1 MKSSPL
7 YLILLVSIIF
17 SSHTFSQSDK
27 NLQFIQVTTNLT
39 WADGIECSVGEI
51 ELVHDY
57 TKDSYIIRYGG
68 KSYSIKRTYARKISS
83 DKAALTLLRRKEQ
96 LNRQLASLTPRQKMS
111 QNTQPTA
118 QQQLAMLEQLQKIS
132 NGTGVTQQELAIIQQ
147 LTNPS
152 NPGNNTVETQI
163 SGTFKGWDGSTI
175 FKLTNGQIWQQSSY
189 AYTYHYAYQPA
200 VIIYNT
206 TAGYKMKVDG
216 VDSTIY
222 VKRIK

>member
-1 MKSSPL
+1 M
-7 YLILLVSIIF
+7 ILF
-17 SSHTFSQSDK
+17 STHTFSQRGK
-27 NLQFIQVTTNLT
+27 KPQFIQVTREAS
-39 WADGIECSVGEI
+39 WSDGMRCPIGEV
-51 ELVHDY
+51 ELVTGYNKDTY
-57 TKDSYIIRYGG
+57 TIFNGRSYLIY
-68 KSYSIKRTYARKISS
+68 RTHAKKITS
-83 DKAALTLLRRKEQ
+83 DDAALALLRQRQQ
-96 LNRQLASLTPRQKMS
+96 LYRQLASLTPQQKKS

-118 QQQLAMLEQLQKIS
+118 QQQLAMLAQLQKIS
-132 NGTGVTQQELAIIQQ
+132 NEIGVTQQELAKIQQ

-163 SGTFKGWDGSTI
+163 SGAFKGWNGSTI